1 LIEREQKNER
11 SFYSYLPEDARM
23 RHRELREVKHIQ
35 EQLRQEPDLPITEK
49 ELALLQRADKY
60 Q

>member
-1 LIEREQKNER
+1 
-11 SFYSYLPEDARM
+11 M